1 MTKRLA
7 DKVGLTSADI
17 LLDVACGHGD
27 SVRYLRTEY
36 GCEAVG
42 VDLSR
47 GLIQRTALLHPDE
60 DVGLLIG
67 DGEHL
72 PLKDNSFTAVISEC
86 SMCLMP
92 GFNDGLSEA
101 FRVLKP
107 AGKIGITDI
116 AVDGEIL
123 SDLRDVLARFLC
135 ISPTISR
142 MGYREALLARGF
154 ESVEAADETRSLEE
168 LLEIIKKRLFL
179 AEILTAV
186 GKLSIRKEQLDQG
199 KRLLSLAKRA
209 VEQKTLKYAML
220 SGRKPIN

>member
-1 MTKRLA
+1 
-7 DKVGLTSADI
+7 V
-17 LLDVACGHGD
+17 LDAACGHGE

-36 GCEAVG
+36 GCKAVG

-47 GLIQRTALLHPDE
+47 VLIRRTALLHPDG
-60 DVGLLIG
+60 DVCLLIG
-67 DGEHL
+67 DGERL
-72 PLKDNSFTAVISEC
+72 PIKDNAFTAVISEC

-101 FRVLKP
+101 LRVLRP

-116 AVDGEIL
+116 AVDGEIP
-123 SDLRDVLARFLC
+123 SDLRDILARFLC
-135 ISPTISR
+135 ISPSISWT
-142 MGYREALLARGF
+142 GYRKALLARGF
-154 ESVEAADETRSLEE
+154 ENVEVADETQSLEE
-168 LLEIIKKRLFL
+168 LLGIIKKRFFL

-186 GKLSIRKEQLDQG
+186 GKLSVRKEQLDQG

-220 SGRKPIN
+220 TGRKPLN